1 MISCRVPWQNHD
13 FGTSTNI
20 LARKSKAKGLTLL
33 NSFKGLSFFLPDL
46 FWNFTGRERKPGKLD
61 FKHVWCILCFCT
73 KKRTAKNQGLAKLR
87 WWSPFFTGSLAAK
100 NIPGSNQQVG
110 IWPRKR
116 IIDLGKIAG
125 FHRKNCTWAGKN
137 WWSLQLI
144 KVLNIFPPATLV
156 AFGSR
161 SNTLLQFT
169 MEPQIVGESHFWWFR
184 NAYPKNNGWIF
195 WMTIF
200 LPLVHSDVL
209 SCSLYLANAWK
220 KRPSQGTWK
229 ILRFAGE
236 VTRW

>member
-20 LARKSKAKGLTLL
+20 LARKSKAKGSTLL

-73 KKRTAKNQGLAKLR
+73 KKGRRKIR
-87 WWSPFFTGSLAAK
+87 VSPNWDDEAHSSQEVWLQKIYQEVTSK
-100 NIPGSNQQVG
+100 VG

-161 SNTLLQFT
+161 SNSLLQFT

-184 NAYPKNNGWIF
+184 NAYPRNNGWIF

-220 KRPSQGTWK
+220 KRPSQGTL
-229 ILRFAGE
+229 IP
-236 VTRW
+236 